1 MELRGVDGEHWFNK
15 RSQRKVKW
23 SLLLRFWR
31 RSYRKKSRQEC
42 RHKERLN
49 VGYMP
54 LLWSKGGVFWSSLA
68 EARLVNSNQKI
79 QDFGMLPVNFFFFF
93 PKRVQGKGP
102 PWETGATVY
111 NKDIWGIISESY
123 IYLWFLGCY
132 LEYVF
137 RGGVN
142 ISLKSLQIRDR

>member
-1 MELRGVDGEHWFNK
+1 MVSTDSTKDHKGKWNEVYYSDSGGGAIG
-15 RSQRKVKW
+15 RSQGKSAGIKKGWMWDICLYYGPKVEYFEVPW
-23 SLLLRFWR
+23 LRPDWLIQT
-31 RSYRKKSRQEC
+31 KKFRI
-42 RHKERLN
+42 
-49 VGYMP
+49 
-54 LLWSKGGVFWSSLA
+54 
-68 EARLVNSNQKI
+68 LVC
-79 QDFGMLPVNFFFFF
+79 FPWVFFFFF
-93 PKRVQGKGP
+93 SPKRVQGKGP